1 MSSLRRIVAAGLPT
15 AGLTVLTALAISGAP
30 AMAATSVQAV
40 RPAVAATPCADA
52 DRANCG
58 YGATETPD
66 SPGAGPATTTPT
78 RGKPGYGS
86 PAPTTTAPA
95 TTPATTTPGTT
106 PATTPATTGPTPTAS
121 TDTVPP
127 GVNNSSETPSTP
139 GAATTTPGGGVSA
152 GHNLPVTGAPMGAV
166 ISLGILL
173 VAAGGASVWYTRRR
187 RSAA

>member
-30 AMAATSVQAV
+30 AVAATSVQAV

-58 YGATETPD
+58 YGATETPEQ
-66 SPGAGPATTTPT
+66 PGAGPATTTPT

-86 PAPTTTAPA
+86 EAPA
-95 TTPATTTPGTT
+95 TTPPATTPTTTPTTT
-106 PATTPATTGPTPTAS
+106 PATTAPTPTAN

-127 GVNNSSETPSTP
+127 GVNNSSVTPSTP
-139 GAATTTPGGGVSA
+139 AAAPATPGGGVSA

-166 ISLGILL
+166 ISLGVLM

-187 RSAA
+187 RSA

>member
-30 AMAATSVQAV
+30 AMAATSVQAE

-52 DRANCG
+52 DRGNCG
-58 YGATETPD
+58 YGATETPEQ
-66 SPGAGPATTTPT
+66 PGAGPATTTPS

-86 PAPTTTAPA
+86 PAPTTTTPAA
-95 TTPATTTPGTT
+95 TTPATTTP
-106 PATTPATTGPTPTAS
+106 ATTAPTPTAS

-127 GVNNSSETPSTP
+127 GVQNASETPSTP
-139 GAATTTPGGGVSA
+139 AAAATTPGGGVSA

-166 ISLGILL
+166 ISLGILM

-187 RSAA
+187 RAA